1 MPTRVGF
8 PHTGHTTMTFDTGT
22 GAGLSRI
29 PPGTICVP
37 PIREESRIGRGFVC
51 RFATFRFST
60 MTRRSDGRAS
70 MIRPRL
76 PRSLPVSIC
85 TMSPFFTFIF
95 VAI

>member
-1 MPTRVGF
+1 
-8 PHTGHTTMTFDTGT
+8 MTFETGT

-37 PIREESRIGRGFVC
+37 PMREESRIGRGFVC
-51 RFATFRFST
+51 RFATLRFST

-70 MIRPRL
+70 ITRPRF
-76 PRSLPVSIC
+76 PRSLPVIIC
-85 TMSPFFTFIF
+85 TVSPFFTFIF